1 MTGAVQGRVAQGH
14 AVRGRAVRGRAVR
27 GRAVRG
33 HTARE
38 RPVRERP
45 AQGHIARSPVT
56 GGAIGT
62 SGMDLVDPYPARV
75 PNPRRAHRA
84 DLS

>member
-14 AVRGRAVRGRAVR
+14 AVRDRAVRD
-27 GRAVRG
+27 

-38 RPVRERP
+38 RPV
-45 AQGHIARSPVT
+45 QGLIARSPVT
-56 GGAIGT
+56 GGATDI
-62 SGMDLVDPYPARV
+62 SGMDLVDSYPARV

-84 DLS
+84 DPS